1 MLEFQLN
8 SEELLKE
15 NVEIA
20 GLAVGGTSVSSEAG
34 GRSGTHQGSHRNC
47 QNEPGFPPIAAM
59 AM

>member
-20 GLAVGGTSVSSEAG
+20 GLAVAELITLLLWVRTHASDRRSVC
-34 GRSGTHQGSHRNC
+34 R
-47 QNEPGFPPIAAM
+47 
-59 AM
+59 